1 MPHYT
6 RITTSAILGLI
17 TIQPHSGLFKSNHI
31 KNVKKPSRNTQQQ
44 KDTIDD
50 QLCKRLSEKMVLDIA
65 TGLVN
70 DANARQYLN
79 PESNDFSSSAT

>member
-6 RITTSAILGLI
+6 ATDYNLRQFGSNNNS
-17 TIQPHSGLFKSNHI
+17 HSGPCESNHI
-31 KNVKKPSRNTQQQ
+31 ENVKKPSRNMQRQ
-44 KDTIDD
+44 KDTINN

-70 DANARQYLN
+70 DTNARQYLN

>member
-1 MPHYT
+1 M
-6 RITTSAILGLI
+6 
-17 TIQPHSGLFKSNHI
+17 
-31 KNVKKPSRNTQQQ
+31 QQQ
-44 KDTIDD
+44 KDTIDN
-50 QLCKRLSEKMVLDIA
+50 QLCKPLSEKMVLDIV